1 MIEIEQDVL
10 FSAIKLYGADRQ
22 LDKLVE
28 EIGELLQALVKWRQ
42 GGDKLHL
49 LEELADVYI
58 MLEQAA
64 MILDVPAETGPTL
77 LQAAIDKK
85 LERLRE
91 RIKKAME
98 EDGKPDE
105 VVPAECGFCDWAK
118 GMDDDTWI

>member
-85 LERLRE
+85 IGTATGTDQKGHGRRWKTRRRSTSRV
-91 RIKKAME
+91 RI
-98 EDGKPDE
+98 
-105 VVPAECGFCDWAK
+105 F
-118 GMDDDTWI
+118 

>member
-91 RIKKAME
+91 RNKKAME
-98 EDGKPDE
+98 EDGKLDE
-105 VVPAECGFCDWAK
+105 EVPAECGFFDWAK

>member
-98 EDGKPDE
+98 EDRKLDE
-105 VVPAECGFCDWAK
+105 EVPAACGFLDWAK
-118 GMDDDTWI
+118 GTDDDTRI

>member
-58 MLEQAA
+58 TLQQAA
-64 MILDVPAETGPTL
+64 LILDDPVEHGSTL
-77 LQAAIDKK
+77 LQSAVDIK

-91 RIKKAME
+91 RIKAEME
-98 EDGKPDE
+98 ENGKTE
-105 VVPAECGFCDWAK
+105 EETPAECGFFDWAK

>member
-58 MLEQAA
+58 MLEQAV
-64 MILDVPAETGPTL
+64 MEIFFCR
-77 LQAAIDKK
+77 Q
-85 LERLRE
+85 RE
-91 RIKKAME
+91 RKI
-98 EDGKPDE
+98 
-105 VVPAECGFCDWAK
+105 
-118 GMDDDTWI
+118 

>member
-58 MLEQAA
+58 MLEQIRYLPRVDEYEL
-64 MILDVPAETGPTL
+64 MSDMESKIEREVKR
-77 LQAAIDKK
+77 LQN
-85 LERLRE
+85 
-91 RIKKAME
+91 
-98 EDGKPDE
+98 
-105 VVPAECGFCDWAK
+105 
-118 GMDDDTWI
+118 

>member
-42 GGDKLHL
+42 GGDKFHL
-49 LEELADVYI
+49 LEKLADVYI
-58 MLEQAA
+58 MLEQTA

-85 LERLRE
+85 WERLWE

-105 VVPAECGFCDWAK
+105 EVPAE
-118 GMDDDTWI
+118 

>member
-1 MIEIEQDVL
+1 
-10 FSAIKLYGADRQ
+10 
-22 LDKLVE
+22 
-28 EIGELLQALVKWRQ
+28 
-42 GGDKLHL
+42 
-49 LEELADVYI
+49 
-58 MLEQAA
+58 

-105 VVPAECGFCDWAK
+105 EAPAECGFFDWAK